1 MHISINYKFSKTDFF
16 GFYYGLKTEQIF
28 INCKLDWLACEVT
41 FFFILLSISCSY
53 FRIVLTIMYSSI
65 LIASS
70 MSFQTKLQ
78 NTTKLKKILQESK
91 ETVVESDLR
100 SRMQPLKD
108 QLASTISHLHSV
120 FETHVFIAI
129 CRGYW
134 DRMGQVSSLSSGF
147 CCLAFEH
154 LFDFRQILIASYF
167 VIFLI

>member
-1 MHISINYKFSKTDFF
+1 MANLIILNVKLLISSYK
-16 GFYYGLKTEQIF
+16 EHF
-28 INCKLDWLACEVT
+28 IIIE
-41 FFFILLSISCSY
+41 
-53 FRIVLTIMYSSI
+53 YSSI
-65 LIASS
+65 IIASF
-70 MSFQTKLQ
+70 MTFQTKLQ

-100 SRMQPLKD
+100 SRMQTLKD

-129 CRGYW
+129 CRGFW

-154 LFDFRQILIASYF
+154 LLCFRQILIASYF
-167 VIFLI
+167 GIFMI

>member
-1 MHISINYKFSKTDFF
+1 
-16 GFYYGLKTEQIF
+16 
-28 INCKLDWLACEVT
+28 
-41 FFFILLSISCSY
+41 
-53 FRIVLTIMYSSI
+53 
-65 LIASS
+65 

-100 SRMQPLKD
+100 SRMQLLKD

-134 DRMGQVSSLSSGF
+134 DRMGQVSPLSF
-147 CCLAFEH
+147 H
-154 LFDFRQILIASYF
+154 LDSVALHLSIFDKYF
-167 VIFLI
+167 LFNRKF